1 MPHITPFHHKQ
12 SQPLQCSHHYCH
24 IVDQLLHHPMFNI
37 WNTLYEYKSMKRC
50 LLQYL
55 GTWELDP
62 LLISP
67 ILQFLRNWGYTQLTR
82 SIIEQ
87 FERSESTTTVLAAA
101 QNTWNLWCT
110 TIIGLG
116 EEPCKEKEAEK
127 DSGGFNPKDRPQR
140 RRKIWNSN
148 VVSPANSWNA
158 WVSPHCFSRTCFEAM
173 RLLLPIQTESW
184 ETWKFTTS
192 PSPLR
197 AQLSSAQRTHLS
209 FEVCPLRHHTWGKT
223 QRTQNY
229 LQFG

>member
-1 MPHITPFHHKQ
+1 MPHITPFHHEQ

-24 IVDQLLHHPMFNI
+24 IVDQLLHHPMFNV
-37 WNTLYEYKSMKRC
+37 WNTLCEYKSMKRC

-87 FERSESTTTVLAAA
+87 FERSESTTKVLAAA
-101 QNTWNLWCT
+101 QNTWNLCST

-127 DSGGFNPKDRPQR
+127 DSRGFNPQR
-140 RRKIWNSN
+140 LKGKFGI
-148 VVSPANSWNA
+148 
-158 WVSPHCFSRTCFEAM
+158 AM
-173 RLLLPIQTESW
+173 WFHMQILEMGLVPTVFPELALKPWDYFYPYRQKAQRHEN
-184 ETWKFTTS
+184 
-192 PSPLR
+192 SPLPPPHWEH
-197 AQLSSAQRTHLS
+197 S
-209 FEVCPLRHHTWGKT
+209 
-223 QRTQNY
+223 
-229 LQFG
+229 